1 MLLTYVRRELRG
13 RLRQTVIVAVG
24 LALAI
29 ALVLVVNA
37 ASAGVRNAQDA
48 VLESVYGVGTDI
60 KVTQAAEPGAGGGRG
75 QFSFGADDGT
85 TSDDGSTTVATD
97 QLSIARGTTA
107 MSSDVVSTIS
117 AADGVSDVTAT
128 LMLIDQT
135 FSGELPDAGSAPAGP
150 PTGGGERGDGFRG
163 GNFNVSSFG
172 VEGITPGATALGP
185 LAGAAVAD
193 GRGFTTADVGA
204 DVALISQSHADS
216 AGLSVGSTITLT
228 GTAVTVVGILASDDS
243 ATTLSDVYLPIDV
256 AQELSGLTDQ
266 ITTVYVQATSADT
279 VDTAAAAI
287 TAALPDATVT
297 TQSDLAS
304 GVTGSLSSASS
315 LVQNLGKWL
324 SIAVLAAAFGLAV
337 LFTISGVTR
346 RTRDFGTLKA
356 LGWSNGRIVRQVGT
370 ESLVQGLIGG
380 VAGLIIGVGGILALN
395 AAGISLSG
403 TTGGGTATAAP
414 GAGAGG
420 PGARTGGP
428 GAGAFGG
435 NIPGGLGQAASS
447 TVETVLHAPINVAF
461 IATGVGIALI
471 GGLLAGVI
479 GGWRAARLRPAA
491 ALRSL
496 D

>member
-37 ASAGVRNAQDA
+37 ASAGVRNAQDD

-60 KVTQAAEPGAGGGRG
+60 TVTQAAEPGAGGGRG
-75 QFSFGADDGT
+75 QFSFGAEDGT

-97 QLSIARGTTA
+97 QLSIARGTMA
-107 MSSDVVSTIS
+107 MSSDVASTIS

-128 LMLIDQT
+128 LMLTDQT
-135 FSGELPDAGSAPAGP
+135 FSGELPDPGSAPTGP
-150 PTGGGERGDGFRG
+150 PAGGGGGGGGGFGG
-163 GNFNVSSFG
+163 GNFDVNSFS

-185 LAGAAVAD
+185 LAGATVAD
-193 GRGFTTADVGA
+193 GRGFTTADAGA

-216 AGLSVGSTITLT
+216 ADLSVGSTITLT

-256 AQELSGLTDQ
+256 AQALSGLTDQ
-266 ITTVYVQATSADT
+266 VTTVYVQGTSADT

-315 LVQNLGKWL
+315 LVQNLGRWL

-380 VAGLIIGVGGILALN
+380 VAGLVIGLGGILALN

-403 TTGGGTATAAP
+403 TTGGAAAATAA
-414 GAGAGG
+414 AGG
-420 PGARTGGP
+420 GAEGP

-435 NIPGGLGQAASS
+435 TMPGRVGQAASS
-447 TVETVLHAPINVAF
+447 TVETVLHAPIDVAF

>member
-37 ASAGVRNAQDA
+37 ASAGVRNAQAD

-97 QLSIARGTTA
+97 RLGVARGTTA
-107 MSSDVVSTIS
+107 MSSDVVSNIS

-128 LMLIDQT
+128 LVLDDQT
-135 FSGELPDAGSAPAGP
+135 FSGELPDASSAPTGP
-150 PTGGGERGDGFRG
+150 PSDGGGTPGGGFGGGDFD
-163 GNFNVSSFG
+163 VDSFS

-185 LAGAAVAD
+185 LAGATVAD
-193 GRGFTTADVGA
+193 GRGFTTDDAAA
-204 DVALISQSHADS
+204 DVALVSQSYADS
-216 AGLSVGSTITLT
+216 ATLAVGSTLTIT
-228 GTAVTVVGILASDDS
+228 GTPVTVVGLLSSDDS
-243 ATTLSDVYLPIDV
+243 ATTLSDVYLPIEV
-256 AQELSGLTDQ
+256 AQTLSGLTGQVTD
-266 ITTVYVQATSADT
+266 VYVQATSADS

-287 TAALPDATVT
+287 SAALPDATVT

-304 GVTGSLSSASS
+304 GVTGSLSSAAS

-324 SIAVLAAAFGLAV
+324 SIAVLAAAFALAV

-356 LGWSNGRIVRQVGT
+356 LGWSNGRIVRQVGA

-380 VAGLIIGVGGILALN
+380 VVGLVIGVGAILALN

-403 TTGGGTATAAP
+403 TTGGTTAATAG
-414 GAGAGG
+414 GAADG
-420 PGARTGGP
+420 PP
-428 GAGAFGG
+428 AGAFGG
-435 NIPGGLGQAASS
+435 AAPGGLGQTASS
-447 TVETVLHAPINVAF
+447 TVDTVLHAPINVAF
-461 IATGVGIALI
+461 IATGVGIAVV

>member
-37 ASAGVRNAQDA
+37 ASAGVRDAQAD
-48 VLESVYGVGTDI
+48 VLDSVYGVGTDI
-60 KVTQAAEPGAGGGRG
+60 TVTTAAQPGTDGGRG
-75 QFSFGADDGT
+75 RFSFGAGAGT
-85 TSDDGSTTVATD
+85 TGTDGSTTVATD
-97 QLSIARGTTA
+97 QLDAARGTTA
-107 MSSDVVSTIS
+107 MSSDVVDTIS

-128 LMLIDQT
+128 LVLSDQT
-135 FSGELPDAGSAPAGP
+135 FSGQLPDAGTTPAAP
-150 PTGGGERGDGFRG
+150 PTDGSATAGGTGRGGFGGGDFD
-163 GNFNVSSFG
+163 VSSFT

-185 LAGAAVAD
+185 LSGATVAD
-193 GRGFTTADVGA
+193 GRGFTTDDATA
-204 DVALISQSHADS
+204 DVALISQSYADS
-216 AGLSVGSTITLT
+216 ATLAVGGTVTIK
-228 GTAVTVVGILASDDS
+228 GTALTVVGILSSSDS
-243 ATTLSDVYLPIDV
+243 ATTLSDVYLPIGV
-256 AQELSGLTDQ
+256 AQALSGLTDQ
-266 ITTVYVQATSADT
+266 VTNVYVQATSAGT

-287 TAALPDATVT
+287 TTALPDATVT

-324 SIAVLAAAFGLAV
+324 SIAVLVAAFALAV

-356 LGWSNGRIVRQVGT
+356 LGWSNGRIVRQVGV

-380 VAGLIIGVGGILALN
+380 IAGLVVGVGGILALN
-395 AAGISLSG
+395 AFGISLSG
-403 TTGGGTATAAP
+403 TTGGSTAVAA
-414 GAGAGG
+414 AAAGG
-420 PGARTGGP
+420 AQGAAG
-428 GAGAFGG
+428 GAFGG
-435 NIPGGLGQAASS
+435 GPGGGFGQPTSS
-447 TVETVLHAPINVAF
+447 TVETVLHAPLDVGF
-461 IATGVGIALI
+461 IGIGVGIAVV

>member
-37 ASAGVRNAQDA
+37 ASAGVKDAQDD

-60 KVTQAAEPGAGGGRG
+60 TVTQAAQPGTGGPG
-75 QFSFGADDGT
+75 QFSFGAGDGTTGDDGT
-85 TSDDGSTTVATD
+85 TTVATD
-97 QLSIARGTTA
+97 RLDVARGTTA
-107 MSSDVVSTIS
+107 MSSDVVDTIS
-117 AADGVSDVTAT
+117 SADGVSDVTAT
-128 LMLIDQT
+128 LVLDDQT
-135 FSGELPDAGSAPAGP
+135 FSGQLPDAGTAQSGP
-150 PTGGGERGDGFRG
+150 PTGDGAAGGTAGGGGGFGG
-163 GNFNVSSFG
+163 GNFDVDSFS

-185 LAGAAVAD
+185 LSGATVAD
-193 GRGFTTADVGA
+193 GRGFTTDDATA
-204 DVALISQSHADS
+204 DVALVSQSYADS
-216 AGLSVGSTITLT
+216 ATLAVGSTVTIK
-228 GTAVTVVGILASDDS
+228 GTAVTVVGILSSDDS
-243 ATTLSDVYLPIDV
+243 GTTLSDVYLPIQV
-256 AQELSGLTDQ
+256 AQSLSGLTDQ
-266 ITTVYVQATSADT
+266 VTDVYVQATSADT

-287 TAALPDATVT
+287 TAALPDTTVT

-324 SIAVLAAAFGLAV
+324 SIAVLVAAFGLAV

-356 LGWSNGRIVRQVGT
+356 LGWSNGRIVRQVGA

-380 VAGLIIGVGGILALN
+380 VAGLVVGVGGILALN
-395 AAGISLSG
+395 AAGVSLSG
-403 TTGGGTATAAP
+403 TTGGDTAVAAAGPEAP
-414 GAGAGG
+414 GG
-420 PGARTGGP
+420 
-428 GAGAFGG
+428 GAFGG
-435 NIPGGLGQAASS
+435 GGGPGGLGQAASS
-447 TVETVLHAPINVAF
+447 TVQTVLHAPISWTF
-461 IATGVGIALI
+461 IGLGVGLAVV

>member
-37 ASAGVRNAQDA
+37 ASAGVRDAQAD

-60 KVTQAAEPGAGGGRG
+60 TVTTAAQPGADGGQG
-75 QFSFGADDGT
+75 QFSFGAGDGT
-85 TSDDGSTTVATD
+85 TGDDGSTTVATD
-97 QLSIARGTTA
+97 QLDVARGTTA

-117 AADGVSDVTAT
+117 SADGVSDVTAT
-128 LMLIDQT
+128 LVLDDRT
-135 FSGELPDAGSAPAGP
+135 FSGQLPDPSTTPAAP
-150 PTGGGERGDGFRG
+150 PTDGSTDTGRGGFGG
-163 GNFNVSSFG
+163 GNFDVDSFS
-172 VEGITPGATALGP
+172 VEGITPGAAALGP
-185 LAGAAVAD
+185 LSGATVAD
-193 GRGFTTADVGA
+193 GRGFTTDDATA
-204 DVALISQSHADS
+204 DVALISQSYADS
-216 AGLSVGSTITLT
+216 ASLAVGGTVTIK
-228 GTAVTVVGILASDDS
+228 GTPVTVVGILSSSDS
-243 ATTLSDVYLPIDV
+243 ATTLSDVYLPIGV
-256 AQELSGLTDQ
+256 AQALSGLTDQ
-266 ITTVYVQATSADT
+266 VTTMYVQATSADT

-315 LVQNLGKWL
+315 LVQNLGRWL
-324 SIAVLAAAFGLAV
+324 SIAVLVAAFALAV

-356 LGWSNGRIVRQVGT
+356 LGWSNGRIVRQVGV

-380 VAGLIIGVGGILALN
+380 IAGLVVGVGGILALN

-403 TTGGGTATAAP
+403 TTGGSTGVAAAAAGGAEGAP
-414 GAGAGG
+414 G
-420 PGARTGGP
+420 
-428 GAGAFGG
+428 GAFGG
-435 NIPGGLGQAASS
+435 GPGGGFGQTASS
-447 TVETVLHAPINVAF
+447 TVQTVLHAPLDVGF
-461 IATGVGIALI
+461 IGIGVGIAVV

>member
-13 RLRQTVIVAVG
+13 RLRQTLIVAVG
-24 LALAI
+24 LAVAI

-37 ASAGVRNAQDA
+37 ASAGVRNAQDD

-60 KVTQAAEPGAGGGRG
+60 EVTQAAARGAGGRPG

-85 TSDDGSTTVATD
+85 TSDDGSTSVATD
-97 QLSIARGTTA
+97 QLSITRGTTA
-107 MSSDVVSTIS
+107 MSDDVASTIS

-128 LMLIDQT
+128 LMLTDQT
-135 FSGELPDAGSAPAGP
+135 FSGELPDAGAAPASP
-150 PTGGGERGDGFRG
+150 PTGGGGGARFGG
-163 GNFNVSSFG
+163 GNFDVDSFS

-185 LAGAAVAD
+185 LAGADVAD
-193 GRGFTTADVGA
+193 GRGFTTEDAGA
-204 DVALISQSHADS
+204 DVALISQSYADS
-216 AGLSVGSTITLT
+216 ATLSVGSTITLT
-228 GTAVTVVGILASDDS
+228 GTPVTVVGVLGSDDS

-256 AQELSGLTDQ
+256 AQALSGLTDQ
-266 ITTVYVQATSADT
+266 ISTVYVQATSADT

-287 TAALPDATVT
+287 TAALPEATVT

-315 LVQNLGKWL
+315 LVQNLGRWL
-324 SIAVLAAAFGLAV
+324 SIAVLVAAFGLAV

-356 LGWSNGRIVRQVGT
+356 LGWSNGRIVRQVGV
-370 ESLVQGLIGG
+370 ESLVTGLIGG
-380 VAGLIIGVGGILALN
+380 VAGLVVGVGGILALN

-403 TTGGGTATAAP
+403 TTGAGAATAA
-414 GAGAGG
+414 GAGAA
-420 PGARTGGP
+420 GAGAAGGP

-435 NIPGGLGQAASS
+435 NLPGGAGQAASS
-447 TVETVLHAPINVAF
+447 TVETVLHAPIDVAF
-461 IATGVGIALI
+461 IATGVGIAVV